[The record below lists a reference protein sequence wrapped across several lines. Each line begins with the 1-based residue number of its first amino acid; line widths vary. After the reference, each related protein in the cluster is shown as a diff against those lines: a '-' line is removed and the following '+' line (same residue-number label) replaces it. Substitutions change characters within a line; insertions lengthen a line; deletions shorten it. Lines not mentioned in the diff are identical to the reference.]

1 MIRLCELCICRE
13 ARRLIKLGGNLFYNI
28 FCIHR
33 HSLCIFL
40 FILGARVNNEKIDDE
55 SKVLYRDSFDEL
67 GRLKL
72 SSGKKKHVAIVLG

>member
-1 MIRLCELCICRE
+1 M
-13 ARRLIKLGGNLFYNI
+13 
-28 FCIHR
+28 
-33 HSLCIFL
+33 
-40 FILGARVNNEKIDDE
+40 NNEKIDDE